1 MATADPERDLVRRL
15 LPFSVPAAA
24 IAFAIGA
31 VTSGAG
37 AGWSAALAIAVVAG
51 NLVLSGLS
59 IAWAAGIS
67 PVAIYAVALGGF
79 VVRLTVF
86 LVLLVVLTRFGW
98 FSPVAFTAAFVPATL
113 ALLVAEMRLLASPKL
128 QADLWYFREQRS

>member
-31 VTSGAG
+31 VASGAG
-37 AGWSAALAIAVVAG
+37 TGWSAALAIAVVAG

-128 QADLWYFREQRS
+128 QSDLWYFREQRS